1 MNRRR
6 AQPRQYRIDSPR
18 TRGQLDMR
26 VARRATEAESRPAE
40 RTQNEAPSDLDQLVS
55 KIRDDLASLPEKQR
69 RVAGAVIDAPE
80 AIAFG
85 PVREVAARLEVNAAT
100 IIRFAQS
107 LGYDGYQ
114 SLQAVVRRGYLTRA
128 ALQIPRDP
136 QALDQIGAVAA
147 TQAQQRANWE
157 VAWASLQMSEL
168 EAICRAILA
177 ARRIIVVASGS
188 GFLVGSL
195 LERLLRQLGMQLE
208 LVHATGAGMAMALF
222 DANAEDV
229 VIGIGTRLA
238 FTDTTKA
245 LRVARG
251 RGARTVAIAGSST
264 NALAGAAD
272 HAIIAPT
279 QGQPLRFS
287 LVALI
292 AMAEAI
298 AARIAEADPERARLF
313 DSALQDLLVE
323 EGVIAPIP
331 STPRRITPVRRPKR
345 ARR

>member
-1 MNRRR
+1 
-6 AQPRQYRIDSPR
+6 
-18 TRGQLDMR
+18 
-26 VARRATEAESRPAE
+26 
-40 RTQNEAPSDLDQLVS
+40 
-55 KIRDDLASLPEKQR
+55 
-69 RVAGAVIDAPE
+69 
-80 AIAFG
+80 
-85 PVREVAARLEVNAAT
+85 
-100 IIRFAQS
+100 
-107 LGYDGYQ
+107 
-114 SLQAVVRRGYLTRA
+114 
-128 ALQIPRDP
+128 
-136 QALDQIGAVAA
+136 
-147 TQAQQRANWE
+147 
-157 VAWASLQMSEL
+157 
-168 EAICRAILA
+168 
-177 ARRIIVVASGS
+177 
-188 GFLVGSL
+188 L

-331 STPRRITPVRRPKR
+331 STPRRSTPVRRPKR